1 MNWACLRKTGALG
14 KKKRIW
20 GWRAC
25 DPKAGLCYNP
35 ENMERVI
42 PEHYSLS
49 QSPQPRPISGLR
61 VGVLIVVYAL
71 LMMGATVAGGY
82 RLYQAARWAV
92 VNSYPIV
99 SSLTLPVAAQG
110 EQPITTAETTDT
122 GTTADNEMV
131 SSAELASPA
140 FAPINILLLG
150 TDDRPDESGPPRTDT
165 IILLTL
171 DPQSHTAGML
181 SLPRDLWVPI
191 SGFAY
196 NAKINTAYGLGETQ
210 SDGGGAQLVMDT
222 VSQLIGRPID
232 YYVRVNFQGFI
243 EVVDLI
249 GGIDVMLPGTIH
261 DEEYPTADYGVETFH
276 LEAGLQHLDGA
287 TALKFARTRHS
298 DDDYG
303 RARRQ
308 QDVIRA
314 VANKVLRADMIPTL
328 LPKAWMLANTMRNSI
343 DTNIPMLVQYELA
356 GYMRQAALQE
366 IRQEVLDSRYGE
378 ETITEDAGWILIPD
392 RDKVRTAVTQFFT
405 PPIADAATPDGSTA
419 DPHWV
424 RIEVLNGTG
433 EQGVAAQTRTY
444 LEAQGWQV
452 VAIGDADRS
461 DYSKTLVVNY
471 GVPESII
478 QRVSQDL
485 KLQPALSSLKG
496 LNSTQPVDLRIVV
509 GRDILTQIR

>member
-1 MNWACLRKTGALG
+1 
-14 KKKRIW
+14 
-20 GWRAC
+20 
-25 DPKAGLCYNP
+25 
-35 ENMERVI
+35 MERVI
-42 PEHYSLS
+42 PDHYSLS
-49 QSPQPRPISGLR
+49 KSPQPRPLSGLR
-61 VGVLIVVYAL
+61 VGVLIIIYAL
-71 LMMGATVAGGY
+71 LVMGATVAGGY

-99 SSLTLPVAAQG
+99 SSLTMPVAAQG
-110 EQPITTAETTDT
+110 EEQSITAETTAHT
-122 GTTADNEMV
+122 TTADDSTV
-131 SSAELASPA
+131 SSANVTSPA
-140 FAPINILLLG
+140 LAPINILLLG
-150 TDDRPDESGPPRTDT
+150 TDDRPDENSPPRTDT
-165 IILLTL
+165 IIVLTL

-191 SGFAY
+191 PGFDY
-196 NAKINTAYGLGETQ
+196 NAKINTAYGLGESNTE
-210 SDGGGAQLVMDT
+210 SGGAQLVMDT
-222 VSQLIGRPID
+222 VSQIIGRPID
-232 YYVRVNFQGFI
+232 YYVRINFQGFI
-243 EVVDLI
+243 QVVDLI
-249 GGIDVMLPGTIH
+249 GGIDVMVPQTIH

-276 LEAGLQHLDGA
+276 LEAGLQHLDGE

-314 VANKVLRADMIPTL
+314 VVNKVLRADMVPTL
-328 LPKAWMLANTMRNSI
+328 LPKAWMLATTMSSSI
-343 DTNIPMLVQYELA
+343 DTNIPMFVLYELA

-366 IRQEVLDSRYGE
+366 IRQDVLDSRYGE
-378 ETITEDAGWILIPD
+378 EKITEDAGWILIPD
-392 RDKVRTAVTQFFT
+392 RDKVRAAVNQFFT
-405 PPIADAATPDGSTA
+405 PPRIDAATPDGSTA

-433 EQGVAAQTRTY
+433 EQGIAAQTRTY

-461 DYSKTLVVNY
+461 DYTKTLVVNY

-478 QRVSQDL
+478 QRVSKDL